1 MDLENSIPTF
11 ILFVDKW
18 SILKSLISVDGLFLT
33 LLYLCKL
40 IQACNYLFMTK
51 KLCAFGVLSVR
62 AICEP
67 INYEYKLSK
76 FQKILCFKV
85 EVVEDYLYI
94 FYLEAHYS

>member
-1 MDLENSIPTF
+1 MDCFSPYYTYVN
-11 ILFVDKW
+11 LFKP
-18 SILKSLISVDGLFLT
+18 
-33 LLYLCKL
+33 
-40 IQACNYLFMTK
+40 ANYSFVTK
-51 KLCAFGVLSVR
+51 QLCAFRVSSVR